1 MKLFIG
7 FLLACFFGGVV
18 LGKQTP
24 TMTNWMLFGLCVLVT
39 MGYFFFR
46 QI

>member
-7 FLLACFFGGVV
+7 FLLACFFGAVV
-18 LGKQTP
+18 FRKQSSTA
-24 TMTNWMLFGLCVLVT
+24 TNWMLFALCLLVT
-39 MGYFFFR
+39 IGYFFFR